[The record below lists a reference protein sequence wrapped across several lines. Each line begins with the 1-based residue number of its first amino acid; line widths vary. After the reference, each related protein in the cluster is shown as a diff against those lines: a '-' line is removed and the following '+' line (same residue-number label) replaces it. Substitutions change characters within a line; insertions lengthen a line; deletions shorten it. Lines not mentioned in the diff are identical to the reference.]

1 MKMETRT
8 VIHFPAVNDEFGK
21 NVGRDEMNLAEFPI
35 ALLSDRAPSDVKTIQ
50 YETSN
55 GLLTITGSDD
65 FGLPMSSDS
74 EVILAL
80 IQITRMKNNFTDPY
94 VRFTLHE
101 LLKILGWPLSGHYY
115 KRAVEAL
122 QRWVGVTLRYH
133 MSFWDNEK
141 KKRINANF
149 HILESVII
157 PPRQTQDSR
166 KSDDEMCEIR
176 WNGIFFGSCQA
187 NNLKQLDLETYLKLE
202 SSVSKRIY
210 RFLDKRFAKSDFWT
224 FDLCEFGYGNVG
236 LSKNYSPTK
245 IKEKLAP
252 ALMELERS
260 GFLKPLPAELRFQKA
275 NGTWRVVFERGPNA
289 TSNDLLGPVL
299 DLEPVAGPPEP
310 SPAPVEVMLVLE
322 IPDQL
327 TRLLVERGV
336 AASVAHVLVETYDP
350 ELIQTQIEVFDWLQV
365 RKNKRQ
371 AENPGGFLADS
382 IRKNYVVPK
391 SFVSRTELR
400 RLNSE
405 QEARRQA
412 AEEAHRKALELEK
425 TEEEAQARRALDYLA
440 TLSPADFDLFQAEA
454 LKKGNAFL
462 TRKYRLAMAQPD
474 LERSAEY
481 LRLIVE
487 GYALKLLDALGAP
500 AT

>member
-1 MKMETRT
+1 
-8 VIHFPAVNDEFGK
+8 
-21 NVGRDEMNLAEFPI
+21 
-35 ALLSDRAPSDVKTIQ
+35 
-50 YETSN
+50 
-55 GLLTITGSDD
+55 
-65 FGLPMSSDS
+65 
-74 EVILAL
+74 
-80 IQITRMKNNFTDPY
+80 
-94 VRFTLHE
+94 
-101 LLKILGWPLSGHYY
+101 
-115 KRAVEAL
+115 
-122 QRWVGVTLRYH
+122 
-133 MSFWDNEK
+133 
-141 KKRINANF
+141 
-149 HILESVII
+149 
-157 PPRQTQDSR
+157 
-166 KSDDEMCEIR
+166 
-176 WNGIFFGSCQA
+176 
-187 NNLKQLDLETYLKLE
+187 
-202 SSVSKRIY
+202 
-210 RFLDKRFAKSDFWT
+210 
-224 FDLCEFGYGNVG
+224 
-236 LSKNYSPTK
+236 
-245 IKEKLAP
+245 
-252 ALMELERS
+252 MELERS
-260 GFLKPLPAELRFQKA
+260 GILKPLPAELRFQKA
-275 NGTWRVVFERGPNA
+275 NGAWRVVFERGPNA

-299 DLEPVAGPPEP
+299 DLEPVAEPPEP

-336 AASVAHVLVETYDP
+336 AASVAHALVENYDP

-400 RLNSE
+400 RLNAE

-412 AEEAHRKALELEK
+412 AEEAHRKALEVEK
-425 TEEEAQARRALDYLA
+425 TEEEVQARRALDYLA

-487 GYALKLLDALGAP
+487 GYALKLLDALSP
-500 AT
+500 QAT